1 MDSLLLVVIV
11 LAPLLVAL
19 VGWLVVSARR
29 THVDDDRLAGEMAR
43 LVESLEGRLKHI
55 SETQTTQQQAVSE
68 RLHAQE
74 RFLDKALET
83 RLGDITKKVGDGLA
97 NSQTRTLEIMGRLEA
112 RLAVIDR
119 AQANIRELGVQ
130 MVGLQDILSNKQARG
145 AFGEIA
151 LNDLVRDALPPSAYD
166 FQKTL
171 SNGRRADCLL
181 VLPDPPGPIA
191 IDAKFPLESY
201 RALHEAKDDAA
212 RTQAARAF
220 RAALG
225 VHIKD
230 IETKYIIPGETAPSA
245 LMFLPSEAVYAELH
259 ANFPDIVEASHRA
272 KVWITS
278 PTTLMAT
285 LLTVRAILK
294 DARMHEQAA
303 LIQKEV
309 MILLKDVERLSG
321 RVDSL
326 RTHFGQ
332 AGKDID
338 QIETSAKKVLSRGR
352 KIEEV
357 EIQDDNADE
366 VEAETGPR
374 LVTGGD

>member
-1 MDSLLLVVIV
+1 MDSLLVVVIV
-11 LAPLLVAL
+11 LAALLVAL
-19 VGWLVVSARR
+19 VGWLVIGPRPSR
-29 THVDDDRLAGEMAR
+29 VDDDRIAGEMAR
-43 LVESLEGRLKHI
+43 LGESLEARLKHI
-55 SETQTTQQQAVSE
+55 SETQSTHQQAASE

-97 NSQTRTLEIMGRLEA
+97 SSQTRTLETMGRLEA

-119 AQANIRELGVQ
+119 AQANIRELGAQ

-151 LNDLVRDALPPSAYD
+151 LNDLVRDALPPSAYE

-181 VLPDPPGPIA
+181 VLPEPPGPIA

-201 RALHEAKDDAA
+201 RALHDASDDAA

-220 RAALG
+220 RTALG

-245 LMFLPSEAVYAELH
+245 LMFLPSEAVYAELY

-352 KIEEV
+352 KIEEA
-357 EIQDDNADE
+357 EIVDGDADE

>member
-1 MDSLLLVVIV
+1 
-11 LAPLLVAL
+11 
-19 VGWLVVSARR
+19 
-29 THVDDDRLAGEMAR
+29 
-43 LVESLEGRLKHI
+43 
-55 SETQTTQQQAVSE
+55 
-68 RLHAQE
+68 
-74 RFLDKALET
+74 
-83 RLGDITKKVGDGLA
+83 
-97 NSQTRTLEIMGRLEA
+97 
-112 RLAVIDR
+112 
-119 AQANIRELGVQ
+119 
-130 MVGLQDILSNKQARG
+130 
-145 AFGEIA
+145 
-151 LNDLVRDALPPSAYD
+151 
-166 FQKTL
+166 
-171 SNGRRADCLL
+171 
-181 VLPDPPGPIA
+181 
-191 IDAKFPLESY
+191 
-201 RALHEAKDDAA
+201 
-212 RTQAARAF
+212 
-220 RAALG
+220 
-225 VHIKD
+225 
-230 IETKYIIPGETAPSA
+230 
-245 LMFLPSEAVYAELH
+245 MFLPSEAVYAELH

-338 QIETSAKKVLSRGR
+338 QIETSARKVLSRGR

-357 EIQDDNADE
+357 EIEDADAGAGE

>member
-1 MDSLLLVVIV
+1 MD
-11 LAPLLVAL
+11 ALLVAAAAALLVGL

-29 THVDDDRLAGEMAR
+29 GRSDDDKLAVEMAR
-43 LVESLEGRLKHI
+43 LVDSLEARLKHI
-55 SETQTTQQQAVSE
+55 AETQTIQQQAVAE

-74 RFLDKALET
+74 RFLDKAMET
-83 RLGDITKKVGDGLA
+83 RLSDISKKVVDGLA
-97 NSQTRTLEIMGRLEA
+97 TSQTRTLETMGRLEA

-119 AQANIRELGVQ
+119 AQTNISELGAQ

-151 LNDLVRDALPPSAYD
+151 LNDLVRDALPPSAYE

-191 IDAKFPLESY
+191 IDAKFPFESY
-201 RALHEAKDDAA
+201 RALREAKDDAA
-212 RTQAARAF
+212 HGLAARAF
-220 RAALG
+220 RAALS

-230 IETKYIIPGETAPSA
+230 IESKYIIPGETAPSA

-309 MILLKDVERLSG
+309 MVLLKDVERLSG

-326 RTHFGQ
+326 RSHFGQ
-332 AGKDID
+332 ADKDID
-338 QIETSAKKVLSRGR
+338 QIEISAKKVLARGR
-352 KIEEV
+352 KIEDV
-357 EIQDDNADE
+357 EIEQGDGDE
-366 VEAETGPR
+366 TEAGPR
-374 LVTGGD
+374 LVSGSD